1 MGFGVVSEVNTMLDE
16 FDDLSLPACAPG
28 APRSRGD
35 AIARHRHAAA
45 RLVSRVYRGASA
57 SLRADMLSCL
67 LRPLGT
73 LGLAA
78 VASGAF
84 AGLLQRGGAVPD
96 SVSLDDVSRYSSDQI
111 RELALFVHEVD
122 PAAIQHIGNLL
133 SHHPMTVTALSASAL
148 VLMYRRWRPAS
159 RADRAAASERPAGSV
174 GGPLGS

>member
-1 MGFGVVSEVNTMLDE
+1 MLDE
-16 FDDLSLPACAPG
+16 FDDLSLPVRPPAA
-28 APRSRGD
+28 ARTRED
-35 AIARHRHAAA
+35 ALTHHRTAAA

-57 SLRADMLSCL
+57 PLRADMLACL

-73 LGLAA
+73 LSLVA

-148 VLMYRRWRPAS
+148 VLLYRRWRPAS
-159 RADRAAASERPAGSV
+159 RAGTGAAPDRTAGSLDKPV
-174 GGPLGS
+174 GP